1 MRNTKNSIRN
11 LIISVFLLAAVV
23 ITGCGG
29 SVTPEPTE
37 APATSEPTQAPDGS
51 PVGRIRLPMPENM
64 ADAEDCDPIGVRTEE
79 MYQLFSLVFDTL
91 IGVNGSNML
100 VPSLAMSW
108 RSGGERIWLISLRQG
123 VTWHD
128 GSSFTADDVVSTYD
142 RIRRQTDGYYSDA
155 AENIVSLMKLD
166 ESTIRVEMRSAGLT
180 ALYCLNFPITKANS
194 NEALMGT
201 GAYRLESMTDEE
213 IKLTVNTDWWGGTPQ
228 IEKVEFLA
236 RGSNDLAIASYEAG
250 MLDFVPTNSLTA
262 KQYSSA
268 GETVVASCMTQQ
280 METLL
285 INHNTTHLRKREF
298 RSAIA
303 HLIDRS
309 SIIANVYMNNARS
322 CDMPVPPDSWLYD
335 SSQVVY
341 GYDRELA
348 LSLLTEQGYTID
360 EDGNIGYFGEKVS
373 LRILVGST
381 PENSVRA
388 EAAQLIADSLTSFGI
403 GVELITANHDTAS
416 ASPDPESEAPY
427 SGDTEFVRL
436 LREGNWDLALVGFSL
451 SESNSLSK
459 YLTPSGSNNFGHYSS
474 DTMTSLIEV
483 MDSAVDEASLREA
496 AYAVQSEFAEELP
509 FIVLYF
515 RLNSVIYSADI
526 QGIGQLREPRLL
538 ENMKNWQY

>member
-166 ESTIRVEMRSAGLT
+166 ESTIRVEMKSEGLS

-194 NEALMGT
+194 DEVLMGT

-228 IEKVEFLA
+228 IETVEFIA
-236 RGSNDLAIASYEAG
+236 RSSNDLAIASYEAG

-285 INHNTTHLRKREF
+285 INHNNAHLRKREF

-303 HLIDRS
+303 HLVDRS

-427 SGDTEFVRL
+427 SVDTEFVRL

-459 YLTPSGSNNFGHYSS
+459 YLTPLGSNNFGHYSS
-474 DTMTSLIEV
+474 EAMTALIEI

-538 ENMKNWQY
+538 ENMKDWRY

>member
-194 NEALMGT
+194 DEVLMGT

-228 IEKVEFLA
+228 IETVEFLA

-285 INHNTTHLRKREF
+285 INHNNTHLRKREF

-459 YLTPSGSNNFGHYSS
+459 YLTPLGSNNFGHYSS
-474 DTMTSLIEV
+474 EAMTALIEI

>member
-37 APATSEPTQAPDGS
+37 APATSEPTQAPYGS

-166 ESTIRVEMRSAGLT
+166 ESTIRVEMKSEGLS

-194 NEALMGT
+194 DEVLMGT
-201 GAYRLESMTDEE
+201 GAYRLENMTDEE

-228 IEKVEFLA
+228 IETVEFLA

-285 INHNTTHLRKREF
+285 INHNNTHLRKKEF

-381 PENSVRA
+381 SENSVRA

-474 DTMTSLIEV
+474 ETMTSLIEI

-538 ENMKNWQY
+538 ENMKDWQY

>member
-37 APATSEPTQAPDGS
+37 APATSEPTQAPYGS

-166 ESTIRVEMRSAGLT
+166 ESTIRVEMRSDGLS

-194 NEALMGT
+194 DEVLMGT

-228 IEKVEFLA
+228 IETVEFLA

-285 INHNTTHLRKREF
+285 INHNNTHLRKREF

-474 DTMTSLIEV
+474 ETMTSLIEI

-538 ENMKNWQY
+538 ENMKDWRY

>member
-11 LIISVFLLAAVV
+11 LIISIFLLAAVV

-37 APATSEPTQAPDGS
+37 APATSEPTQAPDDS
-51 PVGRIRLPMPENM
+51 TVGRIRLPMPENM

-166 ESTIRVEMRSAGLT
+166 ESTIRVEMKSEGLS

-194 NEALMGT
+194 DEVLMGT

-228 IEKVEFLA
+228 IETVEFIA
-236 RGSNDLAIASYEAG
+236 RSSNDLAIASYEAG

-285 INHNTTHLRKREF
+285 INHNNAHLRKREF

-303 HLIDRS
+303 HLVDRS

-474 DTMTSLIEV
+474 ETMTSLIEI

-538 ENMKNWQY
+538 ENMKDWRY

>member
-166 ESTIRVEMRSAGLT
+166 ESTIRVEMKSEGLS

-194 NEALMGT
+194 DEVLMGT
-201 GAYRLESMTDEE
+201 GAYRLENMTDEE

-228 IEKVEFLA
+228 IETVEFLA

-285 INHNTTHLRKREF
+285 INHNNTHLRKKEF

-474 DTMTSLIEV
+474 ETMTSLIEI

-538 ENMKNWQY
+538 ENMKDWRY

>member
-37 APATSEPTQAPDGS
+37 APATSEPTQAPNDS
-51 PVGRIRLPMPENM
+51 LVGRIRLPMPENM

-166 ESTIRVEMRSAGLT
+166 ESTIRVEMKSEGLS

-194 NEALMGT
+194 DEVLMGT
-201 GAYRLESMTDEE
+201 GAYRLENMTDEE

-228 IEKVEFLA
+228 IETVEFLA

-285 INHNTTHLRKREF
+285 INHNNTHLRKKEF

-474 DTMTSLIEV
+474 ETMTSLIEI

-538 ENMKNWQY
+538 ENMKDWRY

>member
-37 APATSEPTQAPDGS
+37 APATSEPTQAPYGS

-166 ESTIRVEMRSAGLT
+166 ESTIRVEMRSAGLS

-194 NEALMGT
+194 DEVLMGT
-201 GAYRLESMTDEE
+201 GAYRLENMTDEE

-228 IEKVEFLA
+228 IETVEFLA

-285 INHNTTHLRKREF
+285 INHNNTHLRKREF

-360 EDGNIGYFGEKVS
+360 EDGNIGYFSEKVS

-459 YLTPSGSNNFGHYSS
+459 YLTPLGSNNFGHYSS
-474 DTMTSLIEV
+474 EAMTALIEI

-538 ENMKNWQY
+538 ENMKNWKY

>member
-37 APATSEPTQAPDGS
+37 APATSEPTQAPDDS
-51 PVGRIRLPMPENM
+51 TVGRIRLPMPENM

-166 ESTIRVEMRSAGLT
+166 ESTIRVEMRSAGLS

-194 NEALMGT
+194 DEVLMGT

-228 IEKVEFLA
+228 IETVEFIA
-236 RGSNDLAIASYEAG
+236 RSSNDLAIASYEAG

-285 INHNTTHLRKREF
+285 INHNNTHLRKKEF

-360 EDGNIGYFGEKVS
+360 EDGNTGYFGEKVS

-474 DTMTSLIEV
+474 ETMTSLIEV

>member
-166 ESTIRVEMRSAGLT
+166 ESTIRVEMRSDGLS

-194 NEALMGT
+194 DEVLMGT

-228 IEKVEFLA
+228 IETVEFLA

-285 INHNTTHLRKREF
+285 INHNNTHLRKKEF

-474 DTMTSLIEV
+474 EAMTALIEI

>member
-91 IGVNGSNML
+91 IGVNGLNML

-166 ESTIRVEMRSAGLT
+166 ESTIRVEMRSAGLS

-194 NEALMGT
+194 DEVLMGT

-285 INHNTTHLRKREF
+285 INHNNTHLRKREF

-474 DTMTSLIEV
+474 ETMTSLIEI

-538 ENMKNWQY
+538 ENMKDWRY

>member
-166 ESTIRVEMRSAGLT
+166 ESTIRVEMRSAGLS

-194 NEALMGT
+194 DEVLMGT

-228 IEKVEFLA
+228 IETVEFLA

-285 INHNTTHLRKREF
+285 INHNNTHLRKREF

-348 LSLLTEQGYTID
+348 LSLLTERGYTLD

-474 DTMTSLIEV
+474 EAMTALIEI

-538 ENMKNWQY
+538 ENMKDWRY

>member
-11 LIISVFLLAAVV
+11 LIISIFLLAAVV

-37 APATSEPTQAPDGS
+37 APAASEPTQAPDGS

-128 GSSFTADDVVSTYD
+128 GSSFTADDVVNTYD

-166 ESTIRVEMRSAGLT
+166 ESTIRVEMRSAGLS

-194 NEALMGT
+194 DEVLMGT

-228 IEKVEFLA
+228 IETVEFLA

-285 INHNTTHLRKREF
+285 INHNNAHLRKREF

-303 HLIDRS
+303 HLVDRS

-403 GVELITANHDTAS
+403 GIELITANHDTAS

-474 DTMTSLIEV
+474 ETMTSLIEI

-496 AYAVQSEFAEELP
+496 VYAVQSEFAEELP

-538 ENMKNWQY
+538 ENMKDWRY

>member
-166 ESTIRVEMRSAGLT
+166 ESTIRVEMKSEGLS

-194 NEALMGT
+194 DEVLMGT

-228 IEKVEFLA
+228 IETVEFLA

-285 INHNTTHLRKREF
+285 INHNNTHLRKKEF

-303 HLIDRS
+303 HLVDRS

-474 DTMTSLIEV
+474 ETMTSLIEI

-538 ENMKNWQY
+538 ENMKDWRY